1 MVRVHSFLFCL
12 LLSVPVFAQNQTT
25 IPYTRAQLEAKQ
37 KEIMASIHETEEQLE
52 DIKKDKNATMAQLR
66 ALQNKLAQRQSLI
79 SNINDELDDID
90 KTIRSSSKEVGSLKL
105 KLDQLKIRYAQSIR
119 YAYETRSSFDMLAFL
134 FSSADFNDA
143 MRRMKYLKWF
153 REFRKEQV
161 EQIRLTQAQL
171 QHKIGTL
178 NTEKAQKEELV
189 TTQVQQKQQLQKDA
203 EQTNEVMQELKGKEG
218 KLLKDIEKNR
228 VITARIDKAINQM
241 IEREMAEAEKRAEAA
256 AAKRAAPV
264 AAKPST
270 SGKAGTGDDVN
281 LPRVAPRPR
290 ATGETGPLM
299 LTPTDEA
306 LASNFEGNKGKL
318 YWPVEKGYI
327 SDHFGTHPHP
337 LAPKVMIDQK
347 GVDIQ
352 TTANAS
358 VRTVFDG
365 TVTNVFSVGGS
376 HQIVMIEHGNYI
388 TVYNNL
394 TNVSVKKGQS
404 VSTRQAI
411 GEAANNDE
419 DVPTV
424 NFQIWKYTGKNKT
437 LNLNPEQW
445 LGRAR

>member
-1 MVRVHSFLFCL
+1 MDWAYLILSWSSLSF
-12 LLSVPVFAQNQTT
+12 SEPT
-25 IPYTRAQLEAKQ
+25 
-37 KEIMASIHETEEQLE
+37 S
-52 DIKKDKNATMAQLR
+52 
-66 ALQNKLAQRQSLI
+66 
-79 SNINDELDDID
+79 LDD
-90 KTIRSSSKEVGSLKL
+90 
-105 KLDQLKIRYAQSIR
+105 
-119 YAYETRSSFDMLAFL
+119 
-134 FSSADFNDA
+134 
-143 MRRMKYLKWF
+143 
-153 REFRKEQV
+153 
-161 EQIRLTQAQL
+161 
-171 QHKIGTL
+171 
-178 NTEKAQKEELV
+178 
-189 TTQVQQKQQLQKDA
+189 

-256 AAKRAAPV
+256 AAKRATPV

-270 SGKAGTGDDVN
+270 SGKAGTSDDVN
-281 LPRVAPRPR
+281 LPRVAPKPR

-358 VRTVFDG
+358 VRAVFEG
-365 TVTNVFSVGGS
+365 TVSNVFSVSGS
-376 HQIVMIEHGNYI
+376 RQIVLIEHGNYY

-394 TNVSVKKGQS
+394 SNVSVKKGQK
-404 VSTRQAI
+404 VSTREVI
-411 GEAANNDE
+411 GNAANNDE
-419 DVPTV
+419 DIPTV
-424 NFQIWKYTGKNKT
+424 NFQIWKSSGKGNPAT
-437 LNLNPEQW
+437 LNPEPW
-445 LGRAR
+445 LGKVR